1 MDSMSESRW
10 WSFSGPRASAEAGR
24 FFRKA
29 VRVNLIPRVFA
40 VHCQIVTEVW
50 VPSRSIGKLHFER
63 LLNSYRNDSKQ
74 WKTVQWYRYN
84 LFNIEYKARIIPPIL
99 IISVPFYKSFNRYKI
114 DSRGSQTVQWNK
126 SVLNTKFISMIEP
139 LVMDH
144 NGNGP

>member
-1 MDSMSESRW
+1 MDWVSEWRW
-10 WSFSGPRASAEAGR
+10 CSFFLLRASAEAGR
-24 FFRKA
+24 LFGKA
-29 VRVNLIPRVFA
+29 VGVDLIPCILS
-40 VHCQIVTEVW
+40 VHRLIVTEVW
-50 VPSRSIGKLHFER
+50 VLHWGKLHFER

-126 SVLNTKFISMIEP
+126 SVLSTKFISMIEP